1 MEEFNLEA
9 MSVEELDALLKAV
22 EAKLQQL
29 AGEGGEEREEDP
41 DADPELVEKL
51 PEDIDE
57 LEKIVEAA
65 EGRKASI
72 RETAEKRSRLISRIA
87 AGETGKTIRKFEE
100 PAKEETKMFELDSK
114 EYRSAFLKKLQGKPL
129 TAEERNAVTATA
141 AIPTETMNQIVHKL
155 EENPL
160 IAAVD
165 LTHIPGYVSYP
176 AEDTINDAAWVAM
189 GTASTDS
196 ADTLAA
202 VNLGAYKLI
211 KTVEIGADVSAM
223 SIDAFEEWLVAR
235 LANKIEKAVDAG
247 ILNGGGSTSGECLG
261 IKTSKSTADYKY
273 TKLGMTWKD
282 LCTIIGKLPG
292 QYHNGASFV
301 LPPALFFGEVLGMT
315 DSTGNRVVV
324 NDPQEPRKYNVLGF
338 PCIVDGNA
346 ATDEVY
352 FGDLKAYKFNF
363 AKDPEVKSSE
373 DAEFR
378 KGSNVWRAMALADGK
393 LADQNAIIRAIRST

>member
-41 DADPELVEKL
+41 EADPELVEKL

-87 AGETGKTIRKFEE
+87 AGEAGKTIRKFEE

-129 TAEERNAVTATA
+129 TAEERTAVTATA

-189 GTASTDS
+189 GTAATDS

-261 IKTSKSTADYKY
+261 IKTSKTTADYKY
-273 TKLGMTWKD
+273 TKAAMTWKD
-282 LCTIIGKLPG
+282 ICAIIGKLPG